1 MARPPV
7 GRSRSGALERAGAGV
22 ARAPHSAA
30 RAGHPR
36 RAVRPCRDGREPP
49 PGAALAAGRRR
60 AARPAPRSG
69 DREPLEGG
77 VALARAGLP
86 VAPARRCLG
95 RGARARSGRGRA
107 PDAGICRWSRGT
119 ARLSP
124 RRPAVPALRS
134 ADPVPRAGRRQP
146 DGLLVPELPERR
158 GSGRGVTESVAV
170 RAPHLYRALRC
181 FCLAAFSLLSQEDE
195 RGESLPLVVEEHP
208 SGRGRASLYEYRPL
222 VRSYVDSRVDR
233 LAAPADAQI
242 ALEELAREPAAAVY
256 AAAHAGRR
264 GDRALI
270 RTILLPLLTDVGEA
284 CGGFDWDDAAFER
297 VYEAFEHTLLGERRL
312 YAALAPGVGL
322 SIGATLE
329 LAGGL
334 RSRLAATGELAA
346 HWPKASGLLPEDF
359 GREPDRLC
367 VLELERVLDRS
378 ALETPDA

>member
-7 GRSRSGALERAGAGV
+7 GGSRSGALERAGAGADR
-22 ARAPHSAA
+22 ARHPAA

-49 PGAALAAGRRR
+49 PGPSLAGGRPR

-95 RGARARSGRGRA
+95 RGTRARSGRGRA

-195 RGESLPLVVEEHP
+195 RGESLPFVVEEHA

-222 VRSYVDSRVDR
+222 VRSYVDARVDR
-233 LAAPADAQI
+233 LAALADAQI

-264 GDRALI
+264 GDRALL

-284 CGGFDWDDAAFER
+284 CGGVDWGGAPLGRGDGGFGRTPLGGRPPFAAP
-297 VYEAFEHTLLGERRL
+297 
-312 YAALAPGVGL
+312 APGG
-322 SIGATLE
+322 GAP
-329 LAGGL
+329 L
-334 RSRLAATGELAA
+334 RAA
-346 HWPKASGLLPEDF
+346 P
-359 GREPDRLC
+359 
-367 VLELERVLDRS
+367 
-378 ALETPDA
+378 